1 MSRNGLTEKNIL
13 VTQHDVKRIDLLL
26 RSSFEVSAPMKRLLD
41 RLHEKL
47 RKAVTLPP
55 RAMPDNVIT
64 LDSCCLLEDPTT
76 GEKLTCTLVLPAQ
89 ADIQEHRI
97 SLLSPL
103 GLSVFGH
110 TSGDTVDCAMP
121 DGWRR
126 LTVRRM
132 LYQPEACGLD
142 LT

>member
-1 MSRNGLTEKNIL
+1 MTEKNIL
-13 VTQHDVKRIDLLL
+13 VTQYDVKRIDLLL

-64 LDSCCLLEDPTT
+64 LDSCFLLEDPTT

-103 GLSVFGH
+103 
-110 TSGDTVDCAMP
+110 DMI
-121 DGWRR
+121 
-126 LTVRRM
+126 VRKR
-132 LYQPEACGLD
+132 P
-142 LT
+142 